1 MPRPELRAAAAA
13 VALVLGTATC
23 QPKFL
28 GTRLVS
34 ARSETPGVRI
44 GDVPI
49 ALHADE
55 RSQRALD
62 GLVRELALRG
72 LAVENSPTATTK
84 VELVTRGN
92 AGESYRVEV
101 GRGKILL
108 EGEGPEG
115 TFYAA
120 MELLGRL
127 QPYGNGSALAPF
139 ASVLERPFFPYRGM
153 HLDVS
158 RHFFPPAEVERL
170 IDVFASLR
178 INTMHLHFSDDQG
191 FSLVLPQAPEMATH
205 GPDGQA
211 LAYTKEEIAGLVA
224 FAAARFVT
232 IVPELDMPGHT
243 RSWLVA
249 HPELACPIGP
259 KTFTLATEGGA
270 YPEILC
276 AGNTDVRTFVKARI
290 SEVADLFPGKY
301 IHLGGDEV
309 ITDRWKKCPRCQARG
324 RWLRAEAADRA
335 RAKDGANAQ
344 PGRGKSEMAAKA
356 VALEKRLYDDF
367 MGDVSLAV
375 VRAGKI
381 PIGWDEARDVENGPQ
396 VLQLWRDEKDAA
408 QLLAG
413 DKPIILSPMAR
424 TYFNQKN
431 AESTS
436 GPGEGGPLGWREVA
450 GIDWRPLARGGRA
463 GVLMGGEGALWTE
476 KVESLADAEQLYFP
490 RALVLAEVLWRGYFR
505 AGAEVAG
512 ERWLAERFERLSAF
526 GVNFYLS
533 APEVLPRAAA
543 VAPGPLRFR
552 PPRDLPG
559 AVVRIHLGAGDV
571 TAADPTEVMLV
582 AGWNEVHAA
591 TFWRGR
597 RSEVVTGQLVV
608 EAPRAAVPASVAAA
622 PAGGCAITA
631 VFGYFEKLPDK
642 YPKGD
647 GRRFLPCDLI
657 GMLGGKQGSVRA
669 VGAFQVEQTGVIRA
683 SVKADDGAKL
693 WVDGVLVV
701 DHDGLHAAST
711 RQGEIALAAGR
722 HEYEL
727 RYADAGGQAQLEVT
741 LEHARGTAPAS
752 LFAISETR

>member
-1 MPRPELRAAAAA
+1 MHRPELRAAAAA

-84 VELVTRGN
+84 IELVTRGN
-92 AGESYRVEV
+92 VGESYRVEV

-115 TFYAA
+115 TYYAA
-120 MELLGRL
+120 MELLQRL
-127 QPYGNGSALAPF
+127 QPYGTGSALAPF

-191 FSLVLPQAPEMATH
+191 FSLILPQAPELATH

-224 FAAARFVT
+224 FASARFVT
-232 IVPELDMPGHT
+232 IVPELDVPGHT
-243 RSWLVA
+243 RSWLAA

-259 KTFTLATEGGA
+259 KTFTLAEKGGV

-276 AGNTDVRTFVKARI
+276 AGTPEVRTFVKARLR
-290 SEVADLFPGKY
+290 EVADLFPGKY

-309 ITDRWKKCPRCQARG
+309 MTDRWKKCPKCQAHG
-324 RWLRAEAADRA
+324 RYLRAEAADRA
-335 RAKDGANAQ
+335 RAKDKANTR
-344 PGRGKSEMAAKA
+344 PGLGKTETAAKA
-356 VALEKRLYDDF
+356 VPLEKRLYDDF
-367 MGDVSLAV
+367 LGDVSQAV
-375 VRAGKI
+375 TRAGKI
-381 PIGWDEARDVENGPQ
+381 PIGWDETRDVENGPQ
-396 VLQLWRDEKDAA
+396 ILQLWRDEKEAA
-408 QLLAG
+408 ALLAG
-413 DKPIILSPMAR
+413 DKPVILSPFSR

-431 AESTS
+431 AESPV

-450 GIDWRPLARGGRA
+450 TIDWRPLARGGRA
-463 GVLMGGEGALWTE
+463 GILMGGEGELWTE
-476 KVESLADAEQLYFP
+476 QVHSLPDAEQLYFP
-490 RALVLAEVLWRGYFR
+490 RALVLAEVLWRGHFTHGP
-505 AGAEVAG
+505 GAAG
-512 ERWLAERFERLSAF
+512 ERWLAERYERLSAF

-543 VAPGPLRFR
+543 LVAGSLSFR

-559 AVVRIHLGAGDV
+559 SVVRIHLGPGDV
-571 TAADPTEVMLV
+571 TATDPTEVTLV
-582 AGWNEVHAA
+582 DGTNEVHAA

-597 RSEVVTGQLVV
+597 RSEVVHGQVVV
-608 EAPRAAVPASVAAA
+608 EAPRAPVAASA
-622 PAGGCAITA
+622 AAQGGCMATT
-631 VFGYFEKLPDK
+631 VFGHFEKLPEA

-647 GRRFLPCDLI
+647 GRRYLPCDLI
-657 GMLGGKQGSVRA
+657 RVLGGKQGSIRA
-669 VGAFQVEQTGVIRA
+669 VGSFQVERSGVVRA

-711 RQGEIALAAGR
+711 RLGEIALGAGR
-722 HEYEL
+722 HEYEI

-741 LEHARGTAPAS
+741 LEHARGDTPVS
-752 LFAISETR
+752 LFEISETR